1 MSMFTTQAVATISPP
16 TSHAADTVVD
26 AVSNELLLPGK
37 IELVIEPA
45 LLSRPSGMNEDESDS
60 PLSLGKSE
68 AAMQGA
74 LVLRDLRAGTR
85 AVIDAGVRTTETI
98 KRYQDDP
105 EAIDVFMATLAEGKF
120 ISENERRL
128 GRSSPKLSKL
138 YTIGD
143 HARFLRRDEILEHF
157 LETGSS
163 GYSVVYQLVVYY
175 NTLQGDEEA
184 RFEQV
189 VASLRAQR
197 PSSRKAFSDLT
208 QQAKKANTLSTVS
221 ELGAT
226 LEKGQRFDLILA
238 TLDHRRDRRRLS
250 DDYVDLLPYCLR
262 MHEQA
267 SERSVAVVVGRI
279 ADLPAIENKL
289 LAGFVVSQILLLQQP
304 LGADVTEAQVAV
316 VALRGCDNELI
327 SEFSWLPHGEQMDAI
342 SLAEQ
347 LVPNTKNKLR
357 LFATGH
363 SEGWISVIG
372 EANWSQAD
380 D

>member
-1 MSMFTTQAVATISPP
+1 MITPETLSEFPSEEALRIAE
-16 TSHAADTVVD
+16 AA
-26 AVSNELLLPGK
+26 
-37 IELVIEPA
+37 IEPA
-45 LLSRPSGMNEDESDS
+45 LSSCTSSTNEDESDS
-60 PLSLGKSE
+60 PFSLGKSD
-68 AAMQGA
+68 AAYQGA
-74 LVLRDLRAGTR
+74 LVLSDLGAGTR
-85 AVIDAGVRTTETI
+85 AVIDAGVRTAKTV
-98 KRYQDDP
+98 RQYQDNP
-105 EAIDVFMATLAEGKF
+105 EAIDAFMAILAEGKF

-138 YTIGD
+138 CTIGD
-143 HARFLRRDEILEHF
+143 HARFLRRDEIHEHF
-157 LETGSS
+157 LETGSC

-175 NTLQGDEEA
+175 NTLQGDDEA

-226 LEKGQRFDLILA
+226 SEKGQRFDLILA

-250 DDYVDLLPYCLR
+250 DDYVDVLPYCLR

-316 VALRGCDNELI
+316 VALRGRDNELI
-327 SEFSWLPHGEQMDAI
+327 TEFSWLPHGEPMDAI

-347 LVPNTKNKLR
+347 LVPNTRNKLH

-372 EANWSQAD
+372 EGNWSQAD